1 MDEGLGAAPSVW
13 EMDWHVEGVGDAAEV
28 VVDAARRRG
37 MATIVPE
44 SGWELRL
51 VPPPG
56 MSVFETDGTYIAR
69 RGLAIV
75 GMRAPLSAEPRIT
88 TPDGRCTLLLGPE
101 RADVVVVGDSLSL
114 SVRYQLIAALGPH
127 AVVDGQS
134 GRQTAD
140 LVDELRG
147 GLSLPGRTE
156 TVVIE
161 LGSNDA
167 VEIAWYGEAELRAW
181 AAGLIALAAVAGGH
195 GVDCL
200 VLVTASEA
208 VPTVIGGPLPSWP
221 WITATIN
228 GASRRLAADP
238 PFGRWSVAD
247 WAAVS
252 APNHGGAASWFDPDE
267 LHLTAAGRPAFV
279 DLLAAGARGCRVGG

>member
-13 EMDWHVEGVGDAAEV
+13 EIDWHVDGVGDPAEV

-37 MATIVPE
+37 MATIVAE

-56 MSVFETDGTYIAR
+56 TSVFETDGTYIAR

-114 SVRYQLIAALGPH
+114 SVRDQLTAALGPH

-147 GLSLPGRTE
+147 ALSLPGLTD

-167 VEIAWYGEAELRAW
+167 VEIAWYGEAQLRAW
-181 AAGLIALAAVAGGH
+181 AAGLIDLAAVAGGH
-195 GVDCL
+195 GVDCV

-221 WITATIN
+221 WIAGTIN
-228 GASRRLAADP
+228 GASRGLAADP
-238 PFGRWSVAD
+238 PFRHWSVAD
-247 WAAVS
+247 WAALS
-252 APNHGGAASWFDPDE
+252 APHHGGASSWFDSDE
-267 LHLTAAGRPAFV
+267 LHLTASGKPAFV
-279 DLLAAGARGCRVGG
+279 DLLAAGARECRVGG